1 MKKGFLLVLV
11 IVVIPLIQGEE
22 WQSYECEHFI
32 FYYNGDHLTTEDLM
46 VIAQNQED
54 LFSTICDLLEIEYTG
69 KITYYLY
76 GDRTDFEG
84 IPGAYCIGKEI
95 RFLCIFCVDFCKQ
108 GLYDAHEMTHALA
121 NEIGFQYGLLAE
133 GLAVYVEDYY
143 IGEMNLHGI
152 VNILYTED
160 RLTSLEDLIDEFWC
174 DILFNYDIS
183 GSFTAFLI
191 EEYGIEKYKEVYSMP
206 LDSLSFEAVYGKSLA
221 VLEAEWIAVIQHA
234 EVTQE
239 EKDIVRYRDNIK
251 EGLQVYFDL
260 GFSSFEHATYP
271 AKAEEGICLFRETY
285 KDDSEKAF
293 SYLPQFNEGMAAWSK
308 AVETFEKALKEPEY
322 QVKADLFEEAASL
335 YEVAG
340 DEAMIELSTKYG
352 AAYHSLQATLEYINC
367 EEVELAENELSKA
380 TVLFEELENPEE
392 LSKVREHIQLFKDQN
407 IEEFNAFI
415 VLILIF
421 TELVWAVEKLK

>member
-1 MKKGFLLVLV
+1 MKKRFLLVLV
-11 IVVIPLIQGEE
+11 IVTIPLIQGEE

-54 LFSTICDLLEIEYTG
+54 LFSTICKLLEIEYTG

-76 GDRTDFEG
+76 GDRNDFEG
-84 IPGAYCIGKEI
+84 IPGAYCMGKEI
-95 RFLCIFCVDFCKQ
+95 WFLCIFCVDFCKQ

-206 LDSLSFEAVYGKSLA
+206 LDSLSFEAVYGKSL
-221 VLEAEWIAVIQHA
+221 VMLEAEWIAVIQHA

-239 EKDIVRYRDNIK
+239 ERDIVRYRDNIR

-285 KDDSEKAF
+285 KDDPEKAF

-308 AVETFEKALKEPEY
+308 AVETFEKALEEPGH
-322 QVKADLFEEAASL
+322 QAKADLFEKAASL
-335 YEVAG
+335 YETAG
-340 DEAMIELSTKYG
+340 DEAMMEESRKYA
-352 AAYHSLQATLEYINC
+352 AAYNSLQVALEYVNRH
-367 EEVELAENELSKA
+367 EAELAEDELNEA
-380 TVLFEELENPEE
+380 TELFEQLGNAEE
-392 LSKVREHIQLFKDQN
+392 VFKARQQIQLLKDQN
-407 IEEFNAFI
+407 IEQFNAGII
-415 VLILIF
+415 VILICMG
-421 TELVWAVEKLK
+421 LVQVIAKLK